1 MRKNR
6 RNNVRKMRK
15 HQGKRWETVR
25 KPGKRNIEGI
35 TMIITGTQVPKTKRQ
50 NVSRINVSIISVDR
64 VFHRS
69 ANFCQLFMVIIFIH
83 NLQNRKSR
91 KVIVRYLAEINVFDD
106 FSQTV
111 HVDDNTPKMQL
122 ETVLKK
128 VYRKQKKPH
137 YASYV
142 QFVIFNPWKVP
153 WS

>member
-69 ANFCQLFMVIIFIH
+69 ANFC
-83 NLQNRKSR
+83 
-91 KVIVRYLAEINVFDD
+91 
-106 FSQTV
+106 
-111 HVDDNTPKMQL
+111 
-122 ETVLKK
+122 
-128 VYRKQKKPH
+128 
-137 YASYV
+137 
-142 QFVIFNPWKVP
+142 
-153 WS
+153 